1 MTQEDLK
8 QMLVKQGYEETILFE
23 NPDYSTAFIG
33 ISQDDRAIYDYEE
46 MVKHLIKTDNMKYD
60 DAVEFIEYNTIRSLP
75 YIENSPIV
83 CKPLVF

>member
-1 MTQEDLK
+1 MSQERLK
-8 QMLVKQGYEETILFE
+8 QMLVEHGYGEIILFE

-46 MVKHLIKTDNMKYD
+46 MVKHLIKTDNMEYD
-60 DAVEFIEYNTIRSLP
+60 EAIEFIEYNTIRSLP